1 MSTKIHMLTDALGR
15 PLRFVVSAGQVHDCT
30 QADRLL
36 EDVETGHVIAEK
48 GYDSDRVLEKIE
60 ELGASAV
67 IPPKSNRKVQ
77 REYDKELY
85 KERNLIER
93 TFNKLK
99 RFRRI
104 ATRYDR
110 KALYFSS
117 FVYLAASLLWL

>member
-1 MSTKIHMLTDALGR
+1 MLADALGR
-15 PLRFVVSAGQVHDCT
+15 PLRLVITAGQVHDCT

-36 EDVETGHVIAEK
+36 ESVVTECVIADK
-48 GYDSDRVLEKIE
+48 GYDSDRVFEKVE
-60 ELGASAV
+60 ELGAVAV
-67 IPPKSNRKVQ
+67 IPPRSNRKVQ
-77 REYDKELY
+77 REYDRELY

-99 RFRRI
+99 HCRRL

-110 KALYFSS
+110 KALYFGS

>member
-1 MSTKIHMLTDALGR
+1 MLTDALGR
-15 PLRFVVSAGQVHDCT
+15 PLRFVVTAGQVNDCT
-30 QADRLL
+30 QANRLL
-36 EDVETGHVIAEK
+36 EDFNTGYVIADK
-48 GYDSDRVLEKIE
+48 GYDSKGVLEKIK

-67 IPPKSNRKVQ
+67 VPPKSNRKVQ
-77 REYDKELY
+77 REYDRELY

-99 RFRRI
+99 RFRRL

-117 FVYLAASLLWL
+117 FLYLAAFLLWL

>member
-1 MSTKIHMLTDALGR
+1 MSLI
-15 PLRFVVSAGQVHDCT
+15 SGQINPSRRKVDH
-30 QADRLL
+30 
-36 EDVETGHVIAEK
+36 
-48 GYDSDRVLEKIE
+48 
-60 ELGASAV
+60 
-67 IPPKSNRKVQ
+67 RKVQ
-77 REYDKELY
+77 REYDK
-85 KERNLIER
+85 KRNRIER

>member
-1 MSTKIHMLTDALGR
+1 MLADALGR
-15 PLRFVVSAGQVHDCT
+15 PLRFVLSAGEVHDCT
-30 QADRLL
+30 QADYLL
-36 EDVETGHVIAEK
+36 EDIETEHVIADK
-48 GYDSDRVLEKIE
+48 GYDSERVLEKIK

-77 REYDKELY
+77 REYDRELY
-85 KERNLIER
+85 KRRNLIER
-93 TFNKLK
+93 SFNKLK

-110 KALYFSS
+110 KAVYFSS